1 MYTDMVRPI
10 STEALQEICEDI
22 AQQNYG
28 FVYIPEHKK
37 EIKERYEQTDNGI
50 KYKSSLELS
59 DIKNGMQKIADD
71 DFNSFQ
77 RLRGDSFFI
86 NPLEKKWGQKV
97 SEELEEMFAGDIVLH
112 KKRLESKFD
121 IAPTDV
127 DFFAQKLIDEEYITR
142 VPAGERDYFV
152 GGPELK
158 DESKRDV
165 GLDAQLKSRAN
176 PEGKLSHRE
185 LEEII
190 DVAATE
196 NVIDYLSQ
204 NDFIIDLDGEY
215 LVQAALDEFS
225 ESQAERIEEDVA
237 EEFQESHYVLHER
250 EFKQVVEN
258 KLNERSDI
266 LKQARSVR
274 RELLERTE
282 NALTDSLGLEREKDM
297 WIMYSDVV
305 DDEGFEDFLEK
316 QASSIQKQVTNSDVT
331 ITQRSDHISAG
342 KEMISEL
349 QVGRTERSKEFIQA
363 KVEEKYESLV
373 DEEWGSS

>member
-1 MYTDMVRPI
+1 MVRPI